1 MREGVL
7 SASVFGIADRVRPAV
22 KEQEIDRGVVSR
34 RAEWSEEAFAH
45 QQIRNLLRQVF
56 SPAGQ
61 AVRHVV
67 FSGVEVDADV
77 NGISWCVG
85 KALACEEPEDVLV
98 VINDEIDEIDGEVSW
113 ATHLR
118 SRAKRIDRNLWRL
131 SVPAMKKRRSTINI
145 DGLRALMAE
154 IRREFAY
161 SVVADSVGG
170 WSGRASL
177 AECADG
183 MVLVLSALKTRRA
196 TARKLLDELSHVR
209 LLGTVLQDREFPIP
223 EGIYHLL

>member
-7 SASVFGIADRVRPAV
+7 SASVFGIADGVRPAV
-22 KEQEIDRGVVSR
+22 REQEIHREVVSR
-34 RAEWSEEAFAH
+34 SAEWSEEAFAR
-45 QQIRNLLRQVF
+45 QQIRNLVRQVF
-56 SPAGQ
+56 SPARE

-77 NGISWCVG
+77 NGICWCVG

-98 VINDEIDEIDGEVSW
+98 VTNDEIDEIDGEVHGG
-113 ATHLR
+113 THLR

-131 SVPAMKKRRSTINI
+131 SVPAMKRRSSMN

-154 IRREFAY
+154 IRGEFEY
-161 SVVADSVGG
+161 SVVADSVAG

-196 TARKLLDELSHVR
+196 SARRLLDELSHVR

-223 EGIYHLL
+223 EGIYHRL

>member
-7 SASVFGIADRVRPAV
+7 SASVFGIVERVRPAV
-22 KEQEIDRGVVSR
+22 KEQEVHREVVSR
-34 RAEWSEEAFAH
+34 RAEWSEEAFAR
-45 QQIRNLLRQVF
+45 QQIRNLVRQVF

-61 AVRHVV
+61 AARHVV
-67 FSGVEVDADV
+67 FSGVEMDADV
-77 NGISWCVG
+77 NGICWCVG

-98 VINDEIDEIDGEVSW
+98 VVNDEIDEIDGEVHW
-113 ATHLR
+113 ATQVR
-118 SRAKRIDRNLWRL
+118 SRAKRVDRNLWRL
-131 SVPAMKKRRSTINI
+131 SVPAMKRRSSMNI
-145 DGLRALMAE
+145 DGLRAIMAE
-154 IRREFAY
+154 IRREFVY
-161 SVVADSVGG
+161 CVVADSVGG

-196 TARKLLDELSHVR
+196 SARRLLDELSHVR